1 MKQLKL
7 SLKMIK
13 LFQKF
18 EDNIDEGNDLTDKDF
33 DQLRSLEVSALHDSF
48 LERRIEDE
56 KN

>member
-48 LERRIEDE
+48 VERRIEDE

>member
-18 EDNIDEGNDLTDKDF
+18 EDNFNNLTDKDF
-33 DQLRSLEVSALHDSF
+33 DQLKSLEVSALHDSF
-48 LERRIEDE
+48 VERRIEDE